1 MEEVFRIADRVTV
14 VRDARNVGTADVA
27 GIDSGK
33 LYQMMLGRELRDIF
47 PKREPPQKKVLL
59 EVKDLSRGWAVK
71 KASFQLRAG
80 EILGLAGLVGSG
92 RSVLGRLIFGALQK
106 DSGEIL
112 IEGKPLE
119 IKSPKEAIRQKVALV
134 PEERRRDGLVLPMD
148 VKQNITLAS
157 LQKLLR
163 WVKLPILS
171 RAKEGL
177 AARPFFDSTNIKAAG
192 LNQAVSMLSGGN
204 QQKVILAKW
213 LCSEAKVLICDEPT
227 RGIDVGAKFAIY
239 EIITELARR
248 GTGIIFISS
257 DLTEVV
263 GLAHRVLVMDKG
275 EVKAELKDGQVELK
289 TVMDLLLGT

>member
-1 MEEVFRIADRVTV
+1 MH
-14 VRDARNVGTADVA
+14 
-27 GIDSGK
+27 
-33 LYQMMLGRELRDIF
+33 
-47 PKREPPQKKVLL
+47 
-59 EVKDLSRGWAVK
+59 
-71 KASFQLRAG
+71 AG

-92 RSVLGRLIFGALQK
+92 RTVLARLIFGALQK
-106 DSGEIL
+106 DSGEIF
-112 IEGKPLE
+112 IEGKPVE

-157 LQKLLR
+157 LQKLRR
-163 WVKLPILS
+163 WAKIPVIS

-177 AARPFFDSTNIKAAG
+177 AAKPFYESTNIKASG
-192 LNQAVSMLSGGN
+192 LDQSVSLLSGGN

-239 EIITELARR
+239 ELITELARR
-248 GTGIIFISS
+248 GTGIILISS

-263 GLAHRVLVMDKG
+263 GLAHRVLVLEKG
-275 EVKAELKDGQVELK
+275 EIKAELDNSRSRLNKNYGFIAGELDRLK
-289 TVMDLLLGT
+289 GGASPIFLRKKET